1 MGRFG
6 CSVCCITDGWALGS
20 SYGGGQ
26 PGYGGGG
33 YGYGPCL
40 RCTQGSLAVERV
52 HCSTE
57 PPPPWSRVRF
67 WAVSTIHTR
76 AHTPHSLSLQ
86 QLRRQRRWWLR
97 CLRQRWWRLR
107 WVWRWRLRR
116 RRRVSAVPGSGF
128 SCPPLLTPPAHPS
141 PHVYLLVCFSY
152 GGAGGYGGSAGGYGG
167 SGGGGY
173 GGSGGYGE
181 SCAPLPYARAPFCP
195 RALPAAVSNPVC
207 PLYATP
213 LGVASLT

>member
-40 RCTQGSLAVERV
+40 RCTQGFLAVERV

-67 WAVSTIHTR
+67 WAV
-76 AHTPHSLSLQ
+76 
-86 QLRRQRRWWLR
+86 
-97 CLRQRWWRLR
+97 
-107 WVWRWRLRR
+107 
-116 RRRVSAVPGSGF
+116 
-128 SCPPLLTPPAHPS
+128 LTHPTPS
-141 PHVYLLVCFSY
+141 PYDSY
-152 GGAGGYGGSAGGYGG
+152 GGSGGGGYDAYGSGSGGYGG

-173 GGSGGYGE
+173 GGAGG
-181 SCAPLPYARAPFCP
+181 
-195 RALPAAVSNPVC
+195 
-207 PLYATP
+207 
-213 LGVASLT
+213 